1 LQQLSF
7 IWTTKKM
14 NLQTAGQRATV
25 GHATNRQLKAV
36 IAATI
41 GNALEWFDIILFGFF
56 AITISKT
63 FFPSKDD
70 FTSLLMTVA
79 TFGVSFIARPLGAVV
94 LGIYAD
100 RAGRKAALT
109 LSLLLMTA
117 GTLVIAL
124 APGYASIGA
133 FAPALVVLSRVV
145 QGFSA
150 GGEFGSSTAF
160 LLEHTPPSQRGFY
173 ASWQVASQGVT
184 ALLAALFGFVISQL
198 PMDAQMSWGWRVPFL
213 FGALIGPVG
222 FYIRSKV
229 EESPEFVAAQTEQR
243 KASLTGN
250 LSTTATRGNADKTG
264 VGPTGLSG
272 ILPATGLIVLAT
284 TGSYLLLL
292 YMPTYSIRQLHL
304 APSLAYYSV
313 MAAGIVQ
320 FVLSPLFGALS
331 DRFGASRVM
340 VPGALLVGIGMYP
353 ALLYIGASPSV
364 LRIVLMQ
371 VLLGIGL
378 AAYFAPVP
386 ALMGRLF
393 GTRGR
398 TTGLSVSYSLAVT
411 VFGGF
416 APFIVTWLIG
426 KTGDALSPAYYVA
439 FGAAVSLIALS
450 RCSRASRAAQTS
462 VSDDTH

>member
-1 LQQLSF
+1 
-7 IWTTKKM
+7 M
-14 NLQTAGQRATV
+14 NLQTTRHQASVVHAG
-25 GHATNRQLKAV
+25 NRQLKAV
-36 IAATI
+36 VAATI
-41 GNALEWFDIILFGFF
+41 GNALEWFDIIIFGFF

-124 APGYASIGA
+124 APGYAAIGVW
-133 FAPALVVLSRVV
+133 APALVVLSRVI

-160 LLEHTPPSQRGFY
+160 LLEHTPRHQRGFY
-173 ASWQVASQGVT
+173 ASWQVASQGLT
-184 ALLAALFGFVISQL
+184 ALLAAFFGFLISQL
-198 PMDAQMSWGWRVPFL
+198 PLDAQLSWGWRVPFL

-229 EESPEFVAAQTEQR
+229 EESPEFVAAAMAQNKVSNAATVTEAT
-243 KASLTGN
+243 ASA
-250 LSTTATRGNADKTG
+250 SSA
-264 VGPTGLSG
+264 VEGPKGLSG

-284 TGSYLLLL
+284 TASYLLLL

-320 FVLSPLFGALS
+320 FVLSPLFGALA
-331 DRFGASRVM
+331 DRFGTTRVM

-353 ALLYIGASPSV
+353 ALVYIGAAPSV
-364 LRIVLMQ
+364 SRIVSMQ
-371 VLLGIGL
+371 LLLGIGL

-398 TTGLSVSYSLAVT
+398 TTGLSISYSLAVT

-426 KTGDALSPAYYVA
+426 KTGNALSPAYYVG
-439 FGAAVSLIALS
+439 FGALVSLIALS
-450 RCSRASRAAQTS
+450 QCSSASRAAQTAAP
-462 VSDDTH
+462 SDAH

>member
-1 LQQLSF
+1 
-7 IWTTKKM
+7 M
-14 NLQTAGQRATV
+14 NLQTARPQASVTQAG
-25 GHATNRQLKAV
+25 NRQLKAV
-36 IAATI
+36 VAATI
-41 GNALEWFDIILFGFF
+41 GNALEWFDIIIFGFF

-63 FFPSKDD
+63 FFPAKDD

-79 TFGVSFIARPLGAVV
+79 TFGVSFVARPLGAVV

-109 LSLLLMTA
+109 LTLLLMTV

-124 APGYASIGA
+124 APGYAAIGA
-133 FAPALVVLSRVV
+133 WAPALVVLSRVI

-160 LLEHTPPSQRGFY
+160 LLEHTPRSQRGFY
-173 ASWQVASQGVT
+173 ASWQVASQGLT
-184 ALLAALFGFVISQL
+184 ALLAAFFGFLISQL
-198 PMDAQMSWGWRVPFL
+198 PTDAQLSWGWRVPFL

-229 EESPEFVAAQTEQR
+229 EESPEFVAAEMQQR
-243 KASLTGN
+243 KGSAASLAASGDSN
-250 LSTTATRGNADKTG
+250 QGAK
-264 VGPTGLSG
+264 GLAG

-284 TGSYLLLL
+284 TASYLLLL

-320 FVLSPLFGALS
+320 FVLSPLFGAMA
-331 DRFGASRVM
+331 DRIGATRVM

-353 ALLYIGASPSV
+353 ALVYIDAAPSV
-364 LRIVLMQ
+364 ARIVFMQ
-371 VLLGIGL
+371 VLLGVGL

-393 GTRGR
+393 ATRGR
-398 TTGLSVSYSLAVT
+398 TTGLSISYSLAVT

-426 KTGDALSPAYYVA
+426 KTGDALSPAYYVG
-439 FGAAVSLIALS
+439 FGAIVSLIALS
-450 RCSRASRAAQTS
+450 QCSRASRSAQTATPPE
-462 VSDDTH
+462 TH